1 MLLIARLVDVADPA
15 ALQTE
20 AAAAFAALATRP
32 GWVRGR
38 LGRSLDEPGAWVLTC
53 EWEDVGTGRRGLT
66 TGAVRIAIMPLMSRL
81 PDESL
86 TFEIVEATPRG

>member
-1 MLLIARLVDVADPA
+1 MLLVARLVDVADPD

-38 LGRSLDEPGAWVLTC
+38 LGRSLDEPDCWVLTC
-53 EWEDVGTGRRGLT
+53 EWEDVGTGRRGLS

-81 PDESL
+81 PDEPL
-86 TFEIVEATPRG
+86 TYEILEAGPAT